1 MRASAL
7 SSGQDR
13 SPFLDRFAALL
24 EHAPVMVWMAGA
36 DGQCVYVNERWLSF
50 RGRTREQEVGPGW
63 ADGLHPD
70 DRNAFLTSFAEAVAQ
85 QTPFER
91 TIRCQRADGAYRL
104 IHASAIPVSAAA
116 GELDGYVGS
125 CVDIDEQRGAAPDLR
140 DAARDERLEQER
152 HTHLL
157 LWNSLVAHMRD
168 GVLVESE
175 AGRVLLAN
183 EAFCRLFNLA
193 EPPEALVGTDVRT
206 LTAGILGPAAARLD
220 ELRRD
225 GGRIGSQA
233 IHLGDGR
240 VLELEYS
247 PIAGDARSA
256 AAHVWQYRDITART
270 HFEAELH
277 VSRQRLRDLV
287 AHEESVREEERR
299 SVARMLHDELGQLL
313 TSIKLELGGA
323 TELVRSRRAHY
334 SAAVVDRLQSAG
346 GLLDVSLAT
355 VQRVSA
361 RVRPAMLG
369 PLGFAEALRYEAL
382 LFETRTKI
390 RCRVSV
396 TPPHLEIDPERAS
409 ILYRILLE
417 ALTNVA
423 RHAAA
428 GAVQI
433 SLKKDGRVV
442 SLSVRD
448 NGRGIAPE
456 QIENPRTMGLL
467 GMRERALAVGGDVRI
482 TSGGGRGTVVMAIVP
497 LPPTQPSADPTG
509 TGTVSA

>member
-1 MRASAL
+1 MRASAS

-24 EHAPVMVWMAGA
+24 EHAPVMVWITGP
-36 DGQCVYVNERWLSF
+36 DGRCVYVNERWLGF
-50 RGRTREQEVGPGW
+50 TGREREQELGTGLTD
-63 ADGLHPD
+63 ALHPD
-70 DRNAFLTSFAEAVAQ
+70 DRIPFAAAFAEAISARKSLEVA
-85 QTPFER
+85 
-91 TIRCQRADGAYRL
+91 IHCQRADGAYRL
-104 IHASAIPVSAAA
+104 IHVSAIPVSAAA
-116 GELDGYVGS
+116 GGLDGYVGS
-125 CVDIDEQRGAAPDLR
+125 CVDVTDERGAPHDLR
-140 DAARDERLEQER
+140 DAAREKALGQER
-152 HTHLL
+152 RTHLL

-168 GVLVESE
+168 GVVVESE
-175 AGRVLLAN
+175 DGRVVLAN
-183 EAFCRLFNLA
+183 DAFCRMFHLGG
-193 EPPEALVGTDVRT
+193 PPEALVGADVRS
-206 LTAGILGPAAARLD
+206 LTAGSLGPEASHVDA
-220 ELRRD
+220 LRQES
-225 GGRIGSQA
+225 GPSGSQV
-233 IHLGDGR
+233 IRLPDGR

-247 PIAGDARSA
+247 PMAGEAGS

-299 SVARMLHDELGQLL
+299 TVARMLHDELGQLL
-313 TSIKLELGGA
+313 TAIKLELGGA
-323 TELVRSRRAHY
+323 TELIRARRAHY

-361 RVRPAMLG
+361 RVRPTMLG

-396 TPPHLEIDPERAS
+396 TPPKLEIDPERAS

-433 SLKKDGRVV
+433 SLKRDGAVV

-482 TSGGGRGTVVMAIVP
+482 TSGGGRGTVVLAVVP
-497 LPPTQPSADPTG
+497 LPPAQPSPGRSG
-509 TGTVSA
+509 TEAAPA

>member
-1 MRASAL
+1 MPASV
-7 SSGQDR
+7 SSSSAPDR
-13 SPFLDRFAALL
+13 SPFLGRLAALL
-24 EHAPVMVWMAGA
+24 KHASVMVWMAGA
-36 DGQCVYVNERWLSF
+36 DGQCVYVNERWLAF
-50 RGRTREQEVGPGW
+50 RGRTPEQELGDGW
-63 ADGLHPD
+63 AEGLHAD
-70 DRNAFLTSFAEAVAQ
+70 DRDACLASFAEALAARM
-85 QTPFER
+85 PFEATYR
-91 TIRCQRADGAYRL
+91 WLRADGVYRL
-104 IHASAIPVSAAA
+104 IHTSGTPVAGSG
-116 GELDGYVGS
+116 GELEGYVGS
-125 CVDIDEQRGAAPDLR
+125 CLDVTGRRGAAPDLADATREKQLERER
-140 DAARDERLEQER
+140 DA
-152 HTHLL
+152 HVLL
-157 LWNSLVAHMRD
+157 LNSLVAHMSD
-168 GVLVESE
+168 GVVVESE
-175 AGRVLLAN
+175 DGLVLLVN
-183 EAFCRLFNLA
+183 EAFCRLFHLDGS
-193 EPPEALVGTDVRT
+193 PGTLIGSDARA
-206 LTAGILGPAAARLD
+206 LTAATLGPAAARLD
-220 ELRRD
+220 EMRQE
-225 GGRIGSQA
+225 GGRVASQP
-233 IHLGDGR
+233 IRLPDGR
-240 VLELEYS
+240 VFELEYS
-247 PIAGDARSA
+247 PMVGDARP
-256 AAHVWQYRDITART
+256 AAHVWQYRDITTRT

-299 SVARMLHDELGQLL
+299 TVARMLHDELGQLL
-313 TSIKLELGGA
+313 TAIKLELGGA

-396 TPPHLEIDPERAS
+396 SPPKLEIDPERAS

-433 SLKKDGRVV
+433 SLKKDGGVV

-448 NGRGIAPE
+448 NGRGIASD

-467 GMRERALAVGGDVRI
+467 GMRERALAVGGDVQI
-482 TSGGGRGTVVMAIVP
+482 TSGGGRGTVVMATMPVPPAQP
-497 LPPTQPSADPTG
+497 LPGRAAPGP
-509 TGTVSA
+509 

>member
-1 MRASAL
+1 MCASA
-7 SSGQDR
+7 SSSAPDR

-24 EHAPVMVWMAGA
+24 EHAPVMVWMADA
-36 DGQCVYVNERWLSF
+36 EAQCVYVNERWLTF
-50 RGRTREQEVGPGW
+50 RGRTLEQELGSGW
-63 ADGLHPD
+63 AEGLHPD
-70 DRNAFLTSFAEAVAQ
+70 DRRACLASLDEAVAARMPVE
-85 QTPFER
+85 TKY
-91 TIRCQRADGAYRL
+91 RCLRADGVYRL
-104 IHASAIPVSAAA
+104 IRASCIPVAAAA

-125 CVDIDEQRGAAPDLR
+125 CVDVTEQRADDLR
-140 DAARDERLEQER
+140 DVAREKQLERER
-152 HTHLL
+152 DAHLL
-157 LWNSLVAHMRD
+157 LLKSLVAHMND
-168 GVLVESE
+168 GVVVESE
-175 AGRVLLAN
+175 DGRVLLVN
-183 EAFCRLFNLA
+183 EAFCRLFLLPD
-193 EPPEALVGTDVRT
+193 PPDALIGADVRD
-206 LTAGILGPAAARLD
+206 LTAGSLGAANARLD
-220 ELRRD
+220 ELRQE
-225 GGRIGSQA
+225 GGRIGSEA
-233 IHLGDGR
+233 VRLADGR
-240 VLELEYS
+240 VFELEYS
-247 PIAGDARSA
+247 PMAGDARS
-256 AAHVWQYRDITART
+256 AAHVWQYRDVTART
-270 HFEAELH
+270 HFEAELN

-287 AHEESVREEERR
+287 AHEEAVREEERR
-299 SVARMLHDELGQLL
+299 TVARMLHDELGQLL

-346 GLLDVSLAT
+346 GLVDVSLAT

-361 RVRPAMLG
+361 RVRPALLG

-396 TPPHLEIDPERAS
+396 SPPKLEIDPERAS

-433 SLKKDGRVV
+433 SLKKDGGVV

-497 LPPTQPSADPTG
+497 LPPTRPSAGQAAPRL
-509 TGTVSA
+509 

>member
-1 MRASAL
+1 M
-7 SSGQDR
+7 
-13 SPFLDRFAALL
+13 
-24 EHAPVMVWMAGA
+24 MWMANPA
-36 DGQCVYVNERWLSF
+36 GQCVYVNERWLSF
-50 RGRTREQEVGPGW
+50 RGRALDQELGEGW
-63 ADGLHPD
+63 ADGVHPD
-70 DRNAFLTSFAEAVAQ
+70 ERGACLSSLAEAAAARM
-85 QTPFER
+85 PFE
-91 TIRCQRADGAYRL
+91 TKYRCLRADGVYRL
-104 IHASAIPVSAAA
+104 IRASVIPVAAAA
-116 GELDGYVGS
+116 GGLEGYVGS
-125 CVDIDEQRGAAPDLR
+125 CVDVTEQRTTPDQRDVDREKQLERER
-140 DAARDERLEQER
+140 DA
-152 HTHLL
+152 HSLL
-157 LWNSLVAHMRD
+157 LKSLVAHMND
-168 GVLVESE
+168 GVVVESE
-175 AGRVLLAN
+175 DGRVLLVN
-183 EAFCRLFNLA
+183 EAFCRLFLLTD
-193 EPPEALVGTDVRT
+193 PPDTLLGADVRR
-206 LTAGILGPAAARLD
+206 LTAGSLGPANALLD
-220 ELRRD
+220 ELRQV
-225 GGRIGSQA
+225 GGRIESHA
-233 IHLGDGR
+233 VRLADGR
-240 VLELEYS
+240 VFELEYS
-247 PIAGDARSA
+247 PMAGDERS

-270 HFEAELH
+270 HFEAELN

-287 AHEESVREEERR
+287 AHEEAVREEERR
-299 SVARMLHDELGQLL
+299 AVARMLHDELGQLL

-323 TELVRSRRAHY
+323 TELIRSRRAHY

-396 TPPHLEIDPERAS
+396 SPPKLEIDPERAS

-433 SLKKDGRVV
+433 SLKKDGGVV

-497 LPPTQPSADPTG
+497 LPRRQPPAGQAAPG
-509 TGTVSA
+509 L

>member
-1 MRASAL
+1 
-7 SSGQDR
+7 
-13 SPFLDRFAALL
+13 
-24 EHAPVMVWMAGA
+24 MVWMANARGE
-36 DGQCVYVNERWLSF
+36 CVYVNGRWLSF
-50 RGRTREQEVGPGW
+50 RGRALEQELGSGW

-70 DRNAFLTSFAEAVAQ
+70 DRSACLSSLAEAVAAGM
-85 QTPFER
+85 PFESTYR
-91 TIRCQRADGAYRL
+91 YLRADGVYRL
-104 IHASAIPVSAAA
+104 IRTSVIPVAAAA
-116 GELDGYVGS
+116 GAVEGFVGS
-125 CVDIDEQRGAAPDLR
+125 CVDVTSQPAAIDLR
-140 DAARDERLEQER
+140 DPDREKQLERERDA
-152 HTHLL
+152 HSLL
-157 LWNSLVAHMRD
+157 LKSLVAHMND
-168 GVLVESE
+168 GVVVESE
-175 AGRVLLAN
+175 DGRVLLVN
-183 EAFCRLFNLA
+183 EAFCRLFSVSD
-193 EPPEALVGTDVRT
+193 PPDTLVGADVRN
-206 LTAGILGPAAARLD
+206 LTAGSLGDANALLD

-225 GGRIGSQA
+225 GGRIESHTVRLA
-233 IHLGDGR
+233 DGR
-240 VLELEYS
+240 VFELEYS
-247 PIAGDARSA
+247 PMAGDARS

-270 HFEAELH
+270 HFEAELN

-287 AHEESVREEERR
+287 AHEEAVREEERR
-299 SVARMLHDELGQLL
+299 TVARMLHDELGQLL
-313 TSIKLELGGA
+313 TSIKLELAGA
-323 TELVRSRRAHY
+323 TELIRSSRADY
-334 SAAVVDRLQSAG
+334 STAVVDRLQSAG

-369 PLGFAEALRYEAL
+369 PLGFAESIRYEAL

-396 TPPHLEIDPERAS
+396 SPPKLEIDPERAS

-433 SLKKDGRVV
+433 SLKKDGGVV

-448 NGRGIAPE
+448 NGRGIAPD

-482 TSGGGRGTVVMAIVP
+482 TSGGGRGTVVMAVVP
-497 LPPTQPSADPTG
+497 LPRARPSAGQAIPG
-509 TGTVSA
+509 L

>member
-1 MRASAL
+1 
-7 SSGQDR
+7 
-13 SPFLDRFAALL
+13 
-24 EHAPVMVWMAGA
+24 MVWMAGA

-50 RGRTREQEVGPGW
+50 GGRTREQEVGTGW

-70 DRNAFLTSFAEAVAQ
+70 DRDAFLASFAEAVAD
-85 QTPFER
+85 QTPFEG
-91 TIRCQRADGAYRL
+91 TIRCRRADGAYRL

-116 GELDGYVGS
+116 GELDGYIGS
-125 CVDIDEQRGAAPDLR
+125 CVDLTEQRGAAQDLH
-140 DAARDERLEQER
+140 DVAREEQDVVREEQIEHERQ
-152 HTHLL
+152 THLL

-168 GVLVESE
+168 GVVVESE
-175 AGRVLLAN
+175 DGRVLLAN
-183 EAFCRLFNLA
+183 EAFCRLFHLA
-193 EPPEALVGTDVRT
+193 EPPEALVGTDVRA
-206 LTAGILGPAAARLD
+206 LTAGTLGPEAARLD
-220 ELRRD
+220 ELRLE

-233 IHLGDGR
+233 IRLPDGR

-247 PIAGDARSA
+247 PMAGGDRS

-299 SVARMLHDELGQLL
+299 TVARMLHDELGQLL

-396 TPPHLEIDPERAS
+396 SPPKLEIDPERAS

-433 SLKKDGRVV
+433 SLKRDGGVV

-467 GMRERALAVGGDVRI
+467 GMRERALAVGGDVQI
-482 TSGGGRGTVVMAIVP
+482 TSGGGRGTVVMAVVP
-497 LPPTQPSADPTG
+497 LPPTQPSAGPGG
-509 TGTVSA
+509 TGAVSA